1 MDPNHQAM
9 AEKISE
15 HLWDESIGTF
25 SNLFS
30 DNVEP
35 GSAMGEKSQVLIP
48 KKTLKFLKNLKYDK
62 WYMIAFKAMCL
73 FKTSRLNKFT

>member
-30 DNVEP
+30 DNESFYERISPTSVY
-35 GSAMGEKSQVLIP
+35 ALQV
-48 KKTLKFLKNLKYDK
+48 
-62 WYMIAFKAMCL
+62 CVS
-73 FKTSRLNKFT
+73 TSVYALEVCGVH